1 MTITKISIHCVLIG
15 FLEILKKKVGK
26 VRSKNYMN
34 LFEHKESF
42 NPKTSELLAAKKRIR
57 INLTPTNRVLTF
69 SIGINSL
76 TDYLSTL
83 RRNFYHR
90 EVTHCFDLLF

>member
-42 NPKTSELLAAKKRIR
+42 NPKTSEQRSALG
-57 INLTPTNRVLTF
+57 
-69 SIGINSL
+69 SIWL
-76 TDYLSTL
+76 QQTRFL
-83 RRNFYHR
+83 
-90 EVTHCFDLLF
+90 

>member
-1 MTITKISIHCVLIG
+1 
-15 FLEILKKKVGK
+15 
-26 VRSKNYMN
+26 MN
-34 LFEHKESF
+34 LFEQKESF
-42 NPKTSELLAAKKRIR
+42 NPKTSELLAAKKCIR

>member
-42 NPKTSELLAAKKRIR
+42 NPKTCEQRSALG
-57 INLTPTNRVLTF
+57 
-69 SIGINSL
+69 SI
-76 TDYLSTL
+76 
-83 RRNFYHR
+83 
-90 EVTHCFDLLF
+90 